1 MDELAELLGESPTI
15 GAFRDKLRGLLARLR
30 PGQRLP
36 AVLLRGDTG
45 TGKGLVARLLHRHG
59 PRRLAHFV
67 DVNCAAIPDT
77 LLEAELFGFERGAF
91 TDARHAKPGLFQAAQ
106 GGTLF
111 LDEVGLLSLPLQ
123 AKLLKALEERTVRRL
138 GSTRP
143 TAVDV
148 WVIAAS
154 NENLVGAV
162 RAGRVREDF
171 YHRVA
176 ALVVRLPSLRERS
189 EDIGVL
195 SDHFLARFCNEYG
208 LPRKHLG
215 PGALTALRAYSWPGN
230 VRELANVIERAT
242 LLADGE
248 ELLPDVLQ
256 LPTSDKHASRI

>member
-1 MDELAELLGESPTI
+1 MIAFVGE
-15 GAFRDKLRGLLARLR
+15 GHAAQMVCEQVDGLLRQLARAR
-30 PGQRLP
+30 RLP
-36 AVLLRGDTG
+36 VVLLQGETG
-45 TGKGLVARLLHRHG
+45 TGKGLLATYLHRHG
-59 PRRLAHFV
+59 PRARGPFV
-67 DVNCAAIPDT
+67 DLNCAAIPAT

-154 NENLVGAV
+154 NENLAGAV
-162 RAGRVREDF
+162 RARRVREDF
-171 YHRVA
+171 YHRIA
-176 ALVVRLPSLRERS
+176 ALVVHLPPLRERS
-189 EDIGVL
+189 EDIVVL

-215 PGALTALRAYSWPGN
+215 PGALAALQAYSWPGN
-230 VRELANVIERAT
+230 VRELANVLERAT

-248 ELLPDVLQ
+248 ELQPDVLQ
-256 LPTSDKHASRI
+256 LPASDKRVSHI

>member
-1 MDELAELLGESPTI
+1 MVREQVD
-15 GAFRDKLRGLLARLR
+15 GLLRQLARAR
-30 PGQRLP
+30 RLP
-36 AVLLRGDTG
+36 VVLLQGETG
-45 TGKGLVARLLHRHG
+45 TGKGLLSKYLHRHG
-59 PRRLAHFV
+59 PRARGPFV
-67 DVNCAAIPDT
+67 DLNCAAIPDT

-138 GSTRP
+138 GSTRL

-154 NENLVGAV
+154 NENLAGAV

-171 YHRVA
+171 YHRIA
-176 ALVVRLPSLRERS
+176 ALVVHLPPLRERS

-215 PGALTALRAYSWPGN
+215 PGALAALRAYSWPGN

-256 LPTSDKHASRI
+256 LPASDKRVSHI